1 VFAEQGLDVS
11 VAQIACRASVGT
23 ATLFRNFPTKDD
35 LVYAVIEA
43 RVTELLEIGR
53 RALEVEDPT
62 ASFEQFLS
70 DVADIQ
76 VRDHGFFE
84 AIQTRLIDEPEL
96 LQCKLGM
103 TAIAETILKRAQ
115 QAGAVR
121 KDVVADDLP
130 FILSAS
136 SPAGP
141 HGRRCSTP
149 ATGPVGSRTGAG
161 CWSPV
166 DDVVQDVNR
175 FLRGWAGYF
184 RYGNSARQFN
194 DINLYALNR
203 LSRFVAKRHKR
214 SWRYGWKAV
223 AYQSPDR
230 LGLINLNG
238 TIVAPRPN
246 RPWRPG
252 R

>member
-130 FILSAS
+130 LHPVCFLARWPSRQAMQHARDRTRGITD
-136 SPAGP
+136 
-141 HGRRCSTP
+141 RR
-149 ATGPVGSRTGAG
+149 
-161 CWSPV
+161 
-166 DDVVQDVNR
+166 
-175 FLRGWAGYF
+175 
-184 RYGNSARQFN
+184 
-194 DINLYALNR
+194 R
-203 LSRFVAKRHKR
+203 LLV
-214 SWRYGWKAV
+214 
-223 AYQSPDR
+223 
-230 LGLINLNG
+230 
-238 TIVAPRPN
+238 PR
-246 RPWRPG
+246 
-252 R
+252 